1 MSEPQTNHST
11 DNEPTPEIDPAGQ
24 MSTISETE
32 TTSFTPSTP
41 SEYDSLSN
49 ALVAARIADDFRGGN
64 ILLIDMRPITP
75 ITDFFVIAT
84 ATSSRQMR
92 AMADEVDIVMKNR
105 GNTKIGAEGEGD
117 TMWML
122 RDYGDVVLHIFN
134 PTGRELYALEDLWGD
149 AKRIPWQE

>member
-1 MSEPQTNHST
+1 MSEPQASPPG
-11 DNEPTPEIDPAGQ
+11 DNEPTTEIDPASQ
-24 MSTISETE
+24 MSTTSETE
-32 TTSFTPSTP
+32 TAPST
-41 SEYDSLSN
+41 SIEFDSLSN
-49 ALVAARIADDFRGGN
+49 GLVAARIADDFRGGN

-117 TMWML
+117 TLWML